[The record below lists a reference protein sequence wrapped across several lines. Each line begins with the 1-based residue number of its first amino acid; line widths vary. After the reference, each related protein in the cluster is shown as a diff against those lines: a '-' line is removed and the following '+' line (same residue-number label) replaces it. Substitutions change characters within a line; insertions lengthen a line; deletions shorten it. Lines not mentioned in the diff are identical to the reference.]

1 MRVIDWTA
9 RGLLVAGIM
18 GSAYP
23 AFAAELVA
31 HRAVYELELSRSQS
45 SADLAGL
52 RGRMVLEW
60 AGSSC
65 EGYTLTQRLVTEIS
79 DSDGG
84 RMVRDLRMSSWE
96 SGDGDEFVFEMK
108 RYVNNVLDET
118 ISGSVERSDGTAI
131 VHYTSPAD
139 GELALPSSVVF
150 PSEFVRDVIDA
161 AESGKTLVTAEVFEG
176 AETDKYFQVSVF
188 TGRSSVAE
196 TDLAKLSGDGKLLAG
211 EASWPVQVSYFLPN
225 DLQGVPDYQVSYR
238 LFSNGVSSNMKL
250 DYGDVVIDGRLTELT
265 YLSSDPC

>member
-23 AFAAELVA
+23 ALAAELVA
-31 HRAVYELELSRSQS
+31 HRAVYELELARSQS

-65 EGYTLTQRLVTEIS
+65 EGYTLTQRLVTQIS

-84 RMVRDLRMSSWE
+84 QMVRDLRMSSWE
-96 SGDGDEFVFEMK
+96 SGDGNEFVFEMK
-108 RYVNNVLDET
+108 RYVNNSLDET
-118 ISGSVERSDGTAI
+118 VSGSAARSDKAAI

-139 GELALPSSVVF
+139 GELALPASVVF
-150 PSEFVRDVIDA
+150 PSEFVRDVIAA
-161 AESGKTLVTAEVFEG
+161 AESGQTLVTAEVFEG

-196 TDLAKLSGDGKLLAG
+196 TDLAKLSGDGKQLAG
-211 EASWPVQVSYFLPN
+211 EASWPVQVSYFLPD

-238 LFSNGVSSNMKL
+238 LFPNGVSSNMKL

-265 YLSSDPC
+265 YLPSDPC